1 MALRRLKTDYKSI
14 GIKPWANFI
23 VRALWATVLTVYNRL
38 QVSGRLR
45 VPGGSVIIAPNHT
58 SYLDPPVVSAAAFHR
73 TVAYLGKDGL
83 FRVPVF
89 NTFIWRLGCIPV
101 HQHGADHQA
110 VKLSVEMLN
119 RGFALCLFPEGHR
132 SPDGKLQPLLKGVA
146 LIAKKSGA
154 PVIPTAILGTQRAL
168 PAGSVI
174 YLPHKIL
181 VAFGEP
187 IYYHQFA
194 DGYIGPENVLDA
206 FTHQIENGIRE
217 QLAWLESG
225 QMYRKKRVSTE
236 KSPSG

>member
-1 MALRRLKTDYKSI
+1 MALKRLKTDYKSI

-23 VRALWATVLTVYNRL
+23 VRALWATVLTLYNRL
-38 QVSGRLR
+38 HVSGRLQ
-45 VPGGSVIIAPNHT
+45 VAGGPVIIAPNHT
-58 SYLDPPVVSAAAFHR
+58 SYLDPPVISAAAFHR

-110 VKLSVEMLN
+110 VKLSVEMLR

-132 SPDGKLQPLLKGVA
+132 SSDGELQPLLKGVA

-154 PVIPTAILGTQRAL
+154 PVIPTAILGTHRAL

-174 YLPHKIL
+174 YLPHQIQ

-194 DGYIGPENVLDA
+194 EGYAGHDDILDA
-206 FTHQIENGIRE
+206 FTQSIENGIRE
-217 QLAWLESG
+217 QLVWLETG
-225 QMYRKKRVSTE
+225 QTHRKKHVSPE
-236 KSPSG
+236 QSPMG